1 MQQQTHPAR
10 ISPHY
15 IALEALVSLL
25 SFMRQLQLGIQGFC
39 RSRNCFSQS
48 DFEEKGGRKGQG
60 LLRRITFAAFGAV
73 LLTTFFFF
81 SSNATAQAFAPD
93 RFDAVHSGDIIE
105 VDVEGSLDHDWRGG
119 LTPEGFLNGFNE
131 FGEPIRAQCRMP
143 AEIAA
148 DAVKALSSTLRDP
161 KVNVFIV
168 DRSNRMPA
176 ILDGAVR
183 SPHRYRIKRPVRL
196 RELIARSGGIT
207 DSSGGMVSVFR
218 PAGPSCPASEATE
231 LTGRIE
237 IKITDLVSGVESANP
252 FISPGDLIVVE
263 KALPI
268 YAIGGVRSPR
278 PVPSKEQITLSRLI
292 AMAGG
297 VSKDGDERRVVIYR
311 RSKDGPSRIEADL
324 RKIAD
329 GTTKDVELEPL
340 DIVEVITKGGNSRKY
355 PPEIAGAGL
364 DKHATLPL
372 VIIE

>member
-1 MQQQTHPAR
+1 MQQQTHTAGLP
-10 ISPHY
+10 PHY
-15 IALEALVSLL
+15 IAFEAFVSLFPL
-25 SFMRQLQLGIQGFC
+25 MRQLQLGIQRVC
-39 RSRNCFSQS
+39 RSRNCISQS
-48 DFEEKGGRKGQG
+48 DFPKKDPRNGRGRVRPTFFSAFST
-60 LLRRITFAAFGAV
+60 LLLFATFLPSNSTAQTFAA
-73 LLTTFFFF
+73 
-81 SSNATAQAFAPD
+81 D

-119 LTPEGFLNGFNE
+119 LTPEGLLNGFNE
-131 FGEPIRAQCRMP
+131 FGEPIKARCRMP
-143 AEIAA
+143 SEIAA

-183 SPHRYRIKRPVRL
+183 APHRYQIKRPVRL
-196 RELIARSGGIT
+196 RELIVRSGGIT
-207 DSSGGMVSVFR
+207 DSSGGTISVFR
-218 PAGPSCPASEATE
+218 PDGPSCPASDGKEQS
-231 LTGRIE
+231 GRFE
-237 IKITDLVSGVESANP
+237 IKIPDLVSGLDEANP

-278 PVPSKEQITLSRLI
+278 PIPSKEQIMLTSLI

-297 VSKDGDERRVVIYR
+297 VAKDGDERRVVIYR
-311 RSKDGPSRIEADL
+311 RSKEGPARIEADL
-324 RKIAD
+324 KKIAD
-329 GTTKDVELEPL
+329 GTAKDVELQPL
-340 DIVEVITKGGNSRKY
+340 DIVEVMTKGGDSRKY
-355 PPEIAGAGL
+355 PPEIAAAAG